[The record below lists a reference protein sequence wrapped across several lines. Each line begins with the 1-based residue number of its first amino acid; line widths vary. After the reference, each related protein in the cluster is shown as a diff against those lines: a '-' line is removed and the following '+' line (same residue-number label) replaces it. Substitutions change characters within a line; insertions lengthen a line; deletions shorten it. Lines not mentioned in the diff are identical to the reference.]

1 MLKKLLNSILSK
13 YISQHI
19 VKKLRTFVLYKYI
32 EQLIFRFKDD
42 DLSSMSAQITY
53 YVILAFFP
61 FLVFLINLISF
72 TPISKEMFISNFN
85 MFLPNETSNLLRNV
99 VTQTVQ
105 AKSETLLIIG
115 MIGSLWV
122 ASKGIS
128 AIIRGLNKA
137 YHIKENRNFIKR
149 NCIALISTIGVTIM
163 IIFSLIMIVFGKIV
177 GTYVFSLVG
186 AKELFNIIWSFL
198 RYCIP
203 IIIMFFTFSFIY
215 RYGPNR
221 KLKFHNVIVGTIFT
235 TIGWV
240 VTSFLFSFYINNF
253 TNYEKVYGS
262 LGGVIALISWLYI
275 SALIILI
282 GGELNA
288 TSGYFHSNEKNKK
301 YDSIKLN
308 VPFIDKLF

>member
-1 MLKKLLNSILSK
+1 MIKKLFNSILSK

-19 VKKLRTFVLYKYI
+19 VRKLRTFVLYKYM

-72 TPISKEMFISNFN
+72 TPISKEMLISNFN
-85 MFLPNETSNLLRNV
+85 MFLPNETSTLLRNM

-105 AKSETLLIIG
+105 AKSETLLILG

-137 YHIKENRNFIKR
+137 YHIQENRNFIKR
-149 NCIALISTIGVTIM
+149 NCVALISTIGVTIM
-163 IIFSLIMIVFGKIV
+163 IIFSLIMIVFGKII

-186 AKELFNIIWSFL
+186 AKALFNVIWSFL

-203 IIIMFFTFSFIY
+203 IVIMFITFSFIFK
-215 RYGPNR
+215 YGPNR

-235 TIGWV
+235 TVGWV
-240 VTSFLFSFYINNF
+240 ATSLLFSFYINNF

-275 SALIILI
+275 SSLIILI

-288 TSGYFHSNEKNKK
+288 ISGYFQNNEKNKK

-308 VPFIDKLF
+308 VPFIDKFF

>member
-1 MLKKLLNSILSK
+1 MLKKLRKCLL
-13 YISQHI
+13 
-19 VKKLRTFVLYKYI
+19 FKYI
-32 EQLIFRFKDD
+32 EQLIFRYKDD

-61 FLVFLINLISF
+61 FLVFLINLLSF
-72 TPISKEMFISNFN
+72 TPISKEMLISNFN
-85 MFLPNETSNLLRNV
+85 MFFPNETSTLLKNV
-99 VTQTVQ
+99 VVQTVQ
-105 AKSETLLIIG
+105 AKSETLLVLG
-115 MIGSLWV
+115 MIGSLWA

-137 YHIKENRNFIKR
+137 YHIEENRNFIKL
-149 NCIALISTIGVTIM
+149 NLIALVSTIGVTIM

-177 GTYVFSLVG
+177 GNYVFSLVG
-186 AKELFNIIWSFL
+186 AKVLFNIIWSFL

-203 IIIMFFTFSFIY
+203 LSIMFVTFSFIY
-215 RYGPNR
+215 KYGPNR
-221 KLKFHNVIVGTIFT
+221 NVKFNNVIVGTIFT

-240 VTSFLFSFYINNF
+240 TTSLIFSFYVNNF

-262 LGGVIALISWLYI
+262 LGGIIALISWLYI
-275 SALIILI
+275 SSLIILI

-288 TSGYFHSNEKNKK
+288 ISSYFQNNEKNKK

-308 VPFIDKLF
+308 VPFIDKYF